1 MAATGDLTTVVI
13 PAAGLGTRFLPLTK
27 AVPKELVPAFD
38 RPVLHYAV
46 REALA
51 AGIRHVVIV
60 TSPGKEA
67 MEEYFTPSP
76 HIEQLL
82 RDKGYSAVADEL
94 RDFAQRLRF
103 SYPVQ
108 EEQLGLGHAVLCA
121 REAVGDHPF
130 AVILPDDLVIGPDPA
145 LLQMAQAWRRN
156 PGNYLAVE
164 EVPPQRIS
172 AYGVVAPAPD
182 GRIDDTTT
190 RLQGVVEKP
199 PMEKAPSNLG
209 IVGRYILMPQVFDA
223 LERTRPGAIGEI
235 QLTDGIGLTMDS
247 VPTYAYRFQG
257 TRYDCGTPLGL
268 LRASLGLALQ
278 DPDTASQIREWVEF
292 SG

>member
-1 MAATGDLTTVVI
+1 MATTGNLNTVVI

-67 MEEYFTPSP
+67 MEEYFKPSP
-76 HIEQLL
+76 DIEQLL
-82 RDKGYSAVADEL
+82 RDKGYSVAADEL
-94 RDFAQRLRF
+94 HSFAQQLRF

-121 REAVGDHPF
+121 RETVGNHPF
-130 AVILPDDLVIGPDPA
+130 AVILPDDLVVDADPA
-145 LLQMAQAWRRN
+145 LAQMAQAWRRN

-164 EVPPQRIS
+164 EVPAQRIS

-182 GRIDDTTT
+182 GRLNDTTT
-190 RLQGVVEKP
+190 RLEGLVEKP
-199 PMEKAPSNLG
+199 PADQAPSNLG
-209 IVGRYILMPQVFDA
+209 IVGRYILMPEVFDA

-235 QLTDGIGLTMDS
+235 QLTDGIGLTMDR

-268 LRASLGLALQ
+268 LRASLGLALR
-278 DPDTASQIREWVEF
+278 DPDTAAQIREWYRDF
-292 SG
+292 R